1 MLLPGP
7 HDTAYPAGPLT
18 ASQLL
23 ARFSDVRG
31 PDLREPGSVHKR
43 RPLASWGLPTYA
55 RWRKV
60 RRESTSC
67 QPATVPGGGTSKLA
81 IGVTT
86 AWSANSPPAQPGA

>member
-1 MLLPGP
+1 MLLPEP
-7 HDTAYPAGPLT
+7 HHTAYLAGKLT

-23 ARFSDVRG
+23 ARFSDIRG
-31 PDLREPGSVHKR
+31 PDLRDPGSVHRR

-60 RRESTSC
+60 RRESTSR
-67 QPATVPGGGTSKLA
+67 QPAMVPAGSTPKLA

-86 AWSANSPPAQPGA
+86 AWSANSPPAQSGA

>member
-1 MLLPGP
+1 MLRPGP
-7 HDTAYPAGPLT
+7 HDTAYLAGTLT

-31 PDLREPGSVHKR
+31 PDLREPGSVHTR
-43 RPLASWGLPTYA
+43 RPLASWGLPTYE

-60 RRESTSC
+60 RRASTSC
-67 QPATVPGGGTSKLA
+67 QPATVPAGSTPKLA

-86 AWSANSPPAQPGA
+86 AWSANSPPAQSGA